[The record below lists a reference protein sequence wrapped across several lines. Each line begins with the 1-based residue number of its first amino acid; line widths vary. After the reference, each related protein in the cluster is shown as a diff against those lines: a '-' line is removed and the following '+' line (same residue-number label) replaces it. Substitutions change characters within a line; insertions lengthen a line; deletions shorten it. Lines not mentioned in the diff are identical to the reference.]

1 VNVVRIVI
9 IVVALGVAA
18 LTAFLVKNFL
28 ESQQAELQAKAPT
41 VEAKPA
47 PTVEVLLAERDMAAG
62 TIASAKDFRWQPW
75 PEGQTNANFIVKSGQ
90 ADQLK
95 QYEGAAVKRAIVA
108 GEPILAG
115 KLTRKAEGGFLPA
128 VLAPG
133 MRAVSLAVDAVSG
146 ASGFILP
153 GALVDVI
160 LTETYS
166 GAGATEGNGGNLKRV
181 IGETILEAVRVIA
194 TDQTSDD
201 LDETP
206 KLSRTVTLEVTPK
219 QAERLNVAK
228 SMGTLSLSLRSI
240 GNAPGGETDRSP
252 TLDADVSTYLK
263 SNLLVTARALVAAQ
277 DLPAGTLLTDPDM
290 AWIAPPPGNPEK
302 KNLVRDTEVK
312 RSALRGAYLKRDI
325 KAGEF
330 VPVDSIIRPGEH
342 GFITAA
348 LGPGM
353 RAISVEVSQAVGV
366 SGYIAPG
373 DRVDVILTQQL
384 SDLSQNKILDPRRVA
399 ETVATNVRVLSLE
412 QTIDE
417 QTGKPVLG
425 QTATV
430 EVTPKQAETLAL
442 AKEMGKL
449 TLILRGAGA
458 EPAEAAEAK
467 RPFTTDL
474 AVSRGT
480 VDFLLNGTR
489 NAPELSRND
498 RGGEGGGRVKLYR
511 NATPENVTFN

>member
-75 PEGQTNANFIVKSGQ
+75 PEGQTNANFIIKSGQ

-95 QYEGAAVKRAIVA
+95 QYEGAAVKRAIIA

-166 GAGATEGNGGNLKRV
+166 GAGATEGGSNLKRV

-228 SMGTLSLSLRSI
+228 SMGTLSLALRSI

-277 DLPAGTLLTDPDM
+277 DLPAGTLLTDLDM
-290 AWIAPPPGNPEK
+290 AWIAPPPGNPD

-330 VPVDSIIRPGEH
+330 VRVDGIIRPGEH

-348 LGPGM
+348 LAPGM
-353 RAISVEVSQAVGV
+353 RAISVEVTQAVGV

-373 DRVDVILTQQL
+373 DRVDVILTQQIN
-384 SDLSQNKILDPRRVA
+384 DTSQQKVLDPRRVA

-412 QTIDE
+412 QSVDE

-449 TLILRGAGA
+449 TLALRGSGA

-474 AVSRGT
+474 SISRGT
-480 VDFLLNGTR
+480 VDFLLYGTR

>member
-1 VNVVRIVI
+1 MNVVRIVI

-62 TIASAKDFRWQPW
+62 TIAAAKDFRWQPW
-75 PEGQTNANFIVKSGQ
+75 PEGQTNANFIIKSGQ
-90 ADQLK
+90 ADQMK

-115 KLTRKAEGGFLPA
+115 KLTRKTDGGFMPA
-128 VLAPG
+128 VLNPG

-166 GAGATEGNGGNLKRV
+166 TGGATEGSGTNLRRV

-194 TDQTSDD
+194 TDQSSDD

-228 SMGTLSLSLRSI
+228 SMGTLSLALRSI
-240 GNAPGGETDRSP
+240 ANAPGGETDRTP

-277 DLPAGTLLTDPDM
+277 DLAAGTLLNDTDM
-290 AWIAPPPGNPEK
+290 AWVAPPPGKPD

-312 RSALRGAYLKRDI
+312 RTALRGAFLKRDI

-330 VPVDSIIRPGEH
+330 IPVEGIIKPGEH

-348 LGPGM
+348 LAGGM
-353 RAISVEVSQAVGV
+353 RAISVEVTQAIGV
-366 SGYIAPG
+366 SGFIAPG
-373 DRVDVILTQQL
+373 DRVDVILTQSLADQ
-384 SDLSQNKILDPRRVA
+384 SQTKLLDPRRVA

-417 QTGKPVLG
+417 ATGKPVLG

-449 TLILRGAGA
+449 TLSLRGTGA
-458 EPAEAAEAK
+458 EPADTSDK

-474 AVSRGT
+474 GVSRGT
-480 VDFLLNGTR
+480 VDFIINGTR
-489 NAPELSRND
+489 NAPELRRTD
-498 RGGEGGGRVKLYR
+498 KGEGGPVKLYR
-511 NATPENVTFN
+511 NAVPETVTFN

>member
-1 VNVVRIVI
+1 
-9 IVVALGVAA
+9 
-18 LTAFLVKNFL
+18 
-28 ESQQAELQAKAPT
+28 
-41 VEAKPA
+41 
-47 PTVEVLLAERDMAAG
+47 
-62 TIASAKDFRWQPW
+62 
-75 PEGQTNANFIVKSGQ
+75 
-90 ADQLK
+90 
-95 QYEGAAVKRAIVA
+95 
-108 GEPILAG
+108 
-115 KLTRKAEGGFLPA
+115 
-128 VLAPG
+128 
-133 MRAVSLAVDAVSG
+133 
-146 ASGFILP
+146 
-153 GALVDVI
+153 
-160 LTETYS
+160 
-166 GAGATEGNGGNLKRV
+166 V

-194 TDQTSDD
+194 TDQSADD

-228 SMGTLSLSLRSI
+228 SMGNLSLALRSV
-240 GNAPGGETDRSP
+240 GNAPGGETDRGP

-277 DLPAGTLLTDPDM
+277 DLPAGALLTDPDM
-290 AWIAPPPGNPEK
+290 AWVTPPPGKPD

-312 RSALRGAYLKRDI
+312 RTALRGAYLKREI

-330 VPVDSIIRPGEH
+330 IAVENIIRPGEH

-348 LGPGM
+348 LAPGM
-353 RAISVEVSQAVGV
+353 RAISVEVNQAVGV

-384 SDLSQNKILDPRRVA
+384 ADLSQNKILDPRRVA

-430 EVTPKQAETLAL
+430 EATPKQAETLAL

-449 TLILRGAGA
+449 TLILRGGGA
-458 EPAEAAEAK
+458 EPAEAESK

-474 AVSRGT
+474 SVSRGT

-489 NAPELSRND
+489 NSPELQQ
-498 RGGEGGGRVKLYR
+498 RGGRSTEGGGPVKLYR
-511 NATPENVTFN
+511 NAVPETVTFN